1 MERKRE
7 RECVYNEL
15 KNLWWLSGMHCV
27 CVYVCQVRYL
37 KIIEKSG
44 YQALPWVRYI
54 TQNGDYQL
62 RTQWTEYQLGPA
74 ANHSWLLSTRS
85 VLGTSWVM
93 SWHIL
98 QQRCSVAVNYNL
110 IVYRSCNK
118 KLHEIFLNGFVVSYP
133 FIVLAYWLA
142 SGLQKK
148 TTLFIPNVLLWR
160 RLMARTWF
168 TL

>member
-1 MERKRE
+1 
-7 RECVYNEL
+7 
-15 KNLWWLSGMHCV
+15 
-27 CVYVCQVRYL
+27 
-37 KIIEKSG
+37 
-44 YQALPWVRYI
+44 
-54 TQNGDYQL
+54 
-62 RTQWTEYQLGPA
+62 
-74 ANHSWLLSTRS
+74 
-85 VLGTSWVM
+85 M

-148 TTLFIPNVLLWR
+148 TTLFIPNVLL
-160 RLMARTWF
+160 
-168 TL
+168 